1 MLTYSMIGGGKLI
14 GDGDDGGGVGEN
26 DIYRGSI
33 ELVLVSPSNLYSDK
47 EVSVSASGPSS
58 YSTYTILLTTT
69 NYCPN
74 QIICNFDLRRSFYS
88 R

>member
-1 MLTYSMIGGGKLI
+1 MIGGGELI
-14 GDGDDGGGVGEN
+14 GDGNDDGGVGED
-26 DIYRGSI
+26 DIYRESI

-47 EVSVSASGPSS
+47 EISVSTSGPSS
-58 YSTYTILLTTT
+58 CPTYTILLTTT

>member
-1 MLTYSMIGGGKLI
+1 MIGGGKLI
-14 GDGDDGGGVGEN
+14 GDGNDGGGVGED

-47 EVSVSASGPSS
+47 EISVSASGPSS
-58 YSTYTILLTTT
+58 YPTYTILLTTT